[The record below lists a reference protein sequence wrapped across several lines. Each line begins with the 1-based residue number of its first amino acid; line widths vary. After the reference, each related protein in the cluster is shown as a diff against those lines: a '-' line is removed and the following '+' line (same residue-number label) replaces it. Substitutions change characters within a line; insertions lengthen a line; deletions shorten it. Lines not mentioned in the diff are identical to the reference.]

1 MASLI
6 AVGFP
11 NYLKLQNQ
19 WLLVRDWLF
28 PRKSCKT
35 CRSWYQNTG
44 LGMRQVFG
52 NPNWYQR
59 FLLPSSLAY
68 QSSLRPAWSIRTF
81 LDWLSSGFEVAPSI
95 YPTFSH
101 HFILLPPS
109 SLQRPKK
116 RSLCALSSY
125 CKDLFL
131 KGEAFMTFFA
141 ENYQKILFKWP
152 INHFSTKMNSSN
164 TGVVMGCEQNVCKS
178 N

>member
-35 CRSWYQNTG
+35 CRSWYQNIG

-95 YPTFSH
+95 YPTFSY

-109 SLQRPKK
+109 SLQRPRKK
-116 RSLCALSSY
+116 VAVRLIFVLQGPLFEERSLY
-125 CKDLFL
+125 DLL
-131 KGEAFMTFFA
+131 CWKLPK
-141 ENYQKILFKWP
+141 NPL
-152 INHFSTKMNSSN
+152 
-164 TGVVMGCEQNVCKS
+164 
-178 N
+178 